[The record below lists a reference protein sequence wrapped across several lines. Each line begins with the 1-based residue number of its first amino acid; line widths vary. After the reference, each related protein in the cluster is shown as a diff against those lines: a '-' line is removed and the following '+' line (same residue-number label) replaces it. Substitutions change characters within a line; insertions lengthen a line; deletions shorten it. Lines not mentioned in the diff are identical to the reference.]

1 MKKEKT
7 LTAKEFIHYESMGCG
22 PEEGQDEGDWWIEI
36 MIAFAKY
43 HVKKTLIAASEKAK
57 LDFKRKDGDLFR
69 GCVNRKSIIESYPLT
84 NIK

>member
-1 MKKEKT
+1 MEAD
-7 LTAKEFIHYESMGCG
+7 LEFYAAILV
-22 PEEGQDEGDWWIEI
+22 D
-36 MIAFAKY
+36 FAKY
-43 HVKKTLIAASEKAK
+43 HVEKTLIAASEKAK